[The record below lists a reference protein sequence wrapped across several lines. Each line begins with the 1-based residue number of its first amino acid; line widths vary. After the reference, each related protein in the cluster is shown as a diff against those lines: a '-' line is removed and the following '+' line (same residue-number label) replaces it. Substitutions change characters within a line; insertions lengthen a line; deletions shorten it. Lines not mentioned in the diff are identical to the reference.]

1 MKQSLGRGERRTARE
16 HGQRCDQ
23 RRHFASPDACRV
35 RNELPGRAYLSGTQQ
50 GREQASR
57 ERMMAQSREKRGEVE
72 TKAAVKKVKATGK
85 PVGGARGGITA
96 PVTPSPELAEIVGKA
111 DLPRSEVVKK
121 VWDYIKKNDLQD
133 AKDRRQIN
141 GDDKLS
147 KIFGKKSVS
156 MFEMN
161 KHLSAHLTAKKA

>member
-1 MKQSLGRGERRTARE
+1 MARTA
-16 HGQRCDQ
+16 
-23 RRHFASPDACRV
+23 
-35 RNELPGRAYLSGTQQ
+35 
-50 GREQASR
+50 
-57 ERMMAQSREKRGEVE
+57 EKRGKDE
-72 TKAAVKKVKATGK
+72 TKAAEKKVKATGK
-85 PVGGARGGITA
+85 PAGGARGGITA
-96 PVTPSPELAEIVGKA
+96 PVTPSADLAGIVGME

-161 KHLSAHLTAKKA
+161 KHLSAHLSKPKD